1 MPLGYLDDHMSIF
14 EDFRHNVLMMLSV
27 FDPIFD
33 INSTLSIPD
42 KREFGNITTNIAFRL
57 KDTLKKSPIAIA
69 NEFATAAK
77 PNGLVSKIEAK
88 NGYINFFINNEAYIN
103 AILEGA
109 THEDYGSSDVGAN
122 KVVVFDYSSPNIAKP
137 FGVAHLRSTII
148 GDSLSKCYNFLGY
161 KCVRINYLGDW
172 GTQFGKLME
181 GYKRWGDINKIKNNP
196 LEESMKLYVK
206 FNEEAE
212 KDPELD
218 NYAREWFKKL
228 ELHDKEAVELWSL
241 FKTAS
246 INYFNKIYKLLK
258 VEFDSIDGESMY
270 GRGNSSEAVLKTL
283 EKLSITK
290 IESDNSIIIDLEGY
304 GLGKTIIQK
313 NDGSTIY
320 MLRDILAAIDRQ
332 KRYMF
337 DRSVYVVGSDQNLHF
352 KQLFKTLELMGNK
365 WATNCTHVE
374 FGLINISGKKMST
387 RKGRI
392 VLLEDVLKQSIDRV
406 EGIINKREEHTKA
419 SDMARIANS
428 VGIGAIKF
436 AILSHERRSTI
447 DFDWDRILDFNGDT
461 GPYIQYAYARAC
473 KLLEKNNVIY
483 KKIDVSIL
491 AEHEIDLIYEIG
503 EFNNIIK
510 KSANEFQISVLAK
523 YLIVLSRLFSKFYEL
538 SPINDVSTNAKLKEL
553 RLLIVYSFSVVLK
566 NGLML
571 LGMDAINSM

>member
-1 MPLGYLDDHMSIF
+1 MSIF
-14 EDFRHNVLMMLSV
+14 EKFKQDVLMMLSA

-57 KDTLKKSPIAIA
+57 KDTLKKSPTVIA
-69 NEFATAAK
+69 NDFANTIK

-88 NGYINFFINNEAYIN
+88 NGYINFFINNEKYIN
-103 AILEGA
+103 SILEEA
-109 THEDYGSSDVGAN
+109 SQNDYGSSNVGAD

-161 KCVRINYLGDW
+161 YSVRINYLGDW

-181 GYKRWGDINKIKNNP
+181 GYKRWGNIDEIKNNP

-212 KDPELD
+212 KDPTLD
-218 NYAREWFKKL
+218 SYAREWFKKL
-228 ELHDKEAVELWSL
+228 ESHDKEAIELWSL
-241 FKTAS
+241 FKNAS
-246 INYFNKIYKLLK
+246 ISYFNKIYKLLN

-270 GRGNSSEAVLKTL
+270 GRGNASETVLKIL

-290 IESDNSIIIDLEGY
+290 IESDNSVIIDLDKYGLGKY

-320 MLRDILAAIDRQ
+320 ILRDILAAIDRQ
-332 KRYMF
+332 NRYMF
-337 DRSVYVVGSDQNLHF
+337 DISVYVVGSDQNLHF

-365 WATNCTHVE
+365 WATNCKHVE

-406 EGIINKREEHTKA
+406 EKIIEKRDDHTKA
-419 SDMARIANS
+419 IDIKSIANS

-436 AILSHERRSTI
+436 AVLSHERRSAI
-447 DFDWDRILDFNGDT
+447 DFNWDRILDFNGDT

-473 KLLEKNNVIY
+473 KLLEKNNIKY
-483 KKIDVSIL
+483 KKVDIFFPDIF
-491 AEHEIDLIYEIG
+491 IRP
-503 EFNNIIK
+503 N
-510 KSANEFQISVLAK
+510 
-523 YLIVLSRLFSKFYEL
+523 
-538 SPINDVSTNAKLKEL
+538 STCLQLVAH
-553 RLLIVYSFSVVLK
+553 
-566 NGLML
+566 
-571 LGMDAINSM
+571 